1 MCFVVLSI
9 TVNSQDQSEDWEHIH
24 QSNYMHQ
31 ELNHGSK
38 VRAAVGVRGCR
49 SIQTL
54 SRLLVSPLCD
64 LSIYVGFLIL
74 EFFFEKKTLSISFG
88 KKQHDISNSSCF
100 LEGNHF
106 YIFFPIIVQLIRKQ
120 LISSYHFY
128 WHAAFL
134 IDYVLCHFTVHNE
147 A

>member
-1 MCFVVLSI
+1 
-9 TVNSQDQSEDWEHIH
+9 
-24 QSNYMHQ
+24 MHQ

-74 EFFFEKKTLSISFG
+74 KFFFEKKTCLF
-88 KKQHDISNSSCF
+88 HLARSSMTYQTH
-100 LEGNHF
+100 L
-106 YIFFPIIVQLIRKQ
+106 
-120 LISSYHFY
+120 
-128 WHAAFL
+128 AFL
-134 IDYVLCHFTVHNE
+134 KAAISIFSSPSLFRWSENNSFLPTTFVACCIFNWLCPVSLYSSEWGLSCNWLRFYFK
-147 A
+147 

>member
-1 MCFVVLSI
+1 
-9 TVNSQDQSEDWEHIH
+9 
-24 QSNYMHQ
+24 MHQ

-74 EFFFEKKTLSISFG
+74 EFFWKKNPVYFIWQKAAWHIKLILLSWRQPFLYFLPHHCSADKKTTHFFLPFLLACCIFNRLCPVSLYSSQWGLSC
-88 KKQHDISNSSCF
+88 NW
-100 LEGNHF
+100 LRF
-106 YIFFPIIVQLIRKQ
+106 YFK
-120 LISSYHFY
+120 
-128 WHAAFL
+128 
-134 IDYVLCHFTVHNE
+134 
-147 A
+147 